1 MSLTKARTRAKRKIE
16 DLRTMLASLDSP
28 AFTLLPHQTR
38 ALWTPGRWKLIVCG
52 RRWGKTLAALHALL
66 YGHGANREY
75 RGVLQGDDG
84 VWIAPDFAQARA
96 VWRTLMRYFRGIPGI
111 EITKNDW
118 TLTFPNG
125 ATLEVRSAENIDSV
139 RGRKFGGA
147 VIEEAAYL
155 DFEYAFGSV
164 LRPALT
170 DLKGWCIVIS
180 TPKVGSAFNAL
191 CASTVGQQ
199 NGMWTYFTGPTR
211 ENSALD
217 PEEIESLYASYPP
230 GSTDLRQELEAELIQ
245 DHGELF
251 DLSMANYYDS
261 ATLDG
266 AMISGV
272 LAPFVERRVYVDLA
286 ASLRQSGDYT
296 VLLIVGLT
304 ARTAGRR
311 RAAVL
316 DVVRKRLEGPDQVSM
331 IKEAAAAYV
340 PSVVKVE
347 AVGYALTMVQSLKR
361 ELKTKVEPLRPD
373 KDKRSRAIPAAA
385 ALARGDILLPKSA
398 RWMPE
403 FLAELVAFPHGRHD
417 DQVDALAYAAADLVM
432 SRTRAVSLKLADF
445 PSADPFSG
453 QPLHL
458 DFTSERLNA
467 APSAI
472 HLA

>member
-1 MSLTKARTRAKRKIE
+1 
-16 DLRTMLASLDSP
+16 
-28 AFTLLPHQTR
+28 
-38 ALWTPGRWKLIVCG
+38 
-52 RRWGKTLAALHALL
+52 
-66 YGHGANREY
+66 
-75 RGVLQGDDG
+75 
-84 VWIAPDFAQARA
+84 
-96 VWRTLMRYFRGIPGI
+96 
-111 EITKNDW
+111 
-118 TLTFPNG
+118 
-125 ATLEVRSAENIDSV
+125 
-139 RGRKFGGA
+139 
-147 VIEEAAYL
+147 
-155 DFEYAFGSV
+155 
-164 LRPALT
+164 
-170 DLKGWCIVIS
+170 
-180 TPKVGSAFNAL
+180 
-191 CASTVGQQ
+191 
-199 NGMWTYFTGPTR
+199 
-211 ENSALD
+211 
-217 PEEIESLYASYPP
+217 
-230 GSTDLRQELEAELIQ
+230 
-245 DHGELF
+245 
-251 DLSMANYYDS
+251 MANYYDS

-417 DQVDALAYAAADLVM
+417 DQVDALAYAAADIVM
-432 SRTRAVSLKLADF
+432 SRTRAVSL
-445 PSADPFSG
+445 
-453 QPLHL
+453 
-458 DFTSERLNA
+458 
-467 APSAI
+467 
-472 HLA
+472 